1 MMTVASSS
9 EVKGDSKP
17 LRAPSE
23 YSTPRGYCSSDAERT
38 APVFVGLIDILTKFG
53 AAKNAEYRF
62 KQTLEIFHTC
72 QIKQSHA
79 MSCVPPEIYGKRM
92 MSFVSA
98 NTVVS
103 GEIR

>member
-62 KQTLEIFHTC
+62 KQTLEMFHTC
-72 QIKQSHA
+72 QMKQSHA

-92 MSFVSA
+92 MSFISA
-98 NTVVS
+98 NTIV
-103 GEIR
+103 G